1 MSEQLIKQI
10 IDKLCFFENNIKHYT
25 KNGYNDIAMSA
36 EDLYCQL
43 FNRIFGYQLK
53 NANNSKFNNAGF
65 DLIDEKNRII
75 IQVSTKIIKKKIED
89 SFNKTDKKYSG
100 YNFKFIQIIDE
111 VHPTTGIDSHGF
123 NFDFKKDVFDNIKI
137 ESLIKNLDN
146 SMLEEID
153 EIIES
158 VISKNIDILKPKMT
172 LILSELIMCLAEQ
185 KISISSSK
193 NQKSTFEIEE
203 KIKYNNLENLQHKL
217 LSIANISTEI
227 EKAYDNL
234 RGTHQNA
241 IDIAFSHVKT
251 IYIQNKDKNLTK
263 EDLFFEIARV
273 VKKKILSSNN
283 YQNTY
288 DDELDYTIE
297 LLLGDMFMKCE
308 IFEKPK
314 ERL

>member
-1 MSEQLIKQI
+1 MGEQLIKQI
-10 IDKLCFFENNIKHYT
+10 IDKLCFFENNIRHYT
-25 KNGYNDIAMSA
+25 QNGYNDIAISA

-43 FNRIFGYQLK
+43 FNMIFRYQLK

-65 DLIDEKNRII
+65 DLIDEKNRIL

-89 SFNKTDKKYSG
+89 SFNKTDKNYAG
-100 YNFKFIQIIDE
+100 YNFKFIQIVGQ
-111 VHPTTGIDSHGF
+111 VHPITGIDSHGF

-137 ESLIKNLDN
+137 ESLIKTLDN

-185 KISISSSK
+185 KISISGNEK
-193 NQKSTFEIEE
+193 QKLTFEIEE

-217 LSIANISTEI
+217 LSIVNISTEI

-234 RGTHQNA
+234 RSISQNA
-241 IDIAFSHVKT
+241 IDIAFSNVKN
-251 IYIQNKDKNLTK
+251 IYLQNKDKKLIS
-263 EDLFFEIARV
+263 EDLFFEIAKI
-273 VKKKILSSNN
+273 VKKKILSSDN
-283 YQNTY
+283 YKNSY
-288 DDELDYTIE
+288 EDELDYTIE

-308 IFEKPK
+308 IFERPK
-314 ERL
+314 ECL